1 MLTKITSFLS
11 GLSRL
16 FWITVIIPTTLSAIY
31 FGLIASDVY
40 ISQSQFIIYN
50 PRSPSTSAGGLSS
63 LLTGAG
69 LSSGSYG
76 VYAAHDYILSRDALH
91 DLEKSLNVE
100 AMVTGHDIDWVN
112 RFGGLLYFRKTFEE
126 FFKYYTK
133 RMVGVDIDPNSNIST
148 LTVNAFTPADSR
160 NINAQLLSQAQQLI
174 DRLNARAD
182 QQGVTFYAKEVKQH
196 ENEVVA
202 AAVAMAR
209 YRNRHGVFN
218 PAPQSALQLQL
229 VAKLQDNLIQQETAL
244 AEMLLDTPR
253 NPQIRLLRKSIAEI
267 RTEIA
272 KQTANVAG
280 APNSLASKSVPYE
293 RLMLDQ
299 TFAEKKLA
307 AAISAL
313 EQARIQ
319 AQKQQLFIETVVT
332 PNLPDDAL
340 EPKRARGVL
349 ATIVVGLMLW
359 GVFSVIFAGI
369 REHHDR

>member
-1 MLTKITSFLS
+1 MFTSLKTFLQ

-16 FWITVIIPTTLSAIY
+16 FWIVVIIPTALSALY

-40 ISQSQFIIYN
+40 ISQSKFIIYN
-50 PRSPSTSAGGLSS
+50 PRSPATSTGGLST
-63 LLTGAG
+63 LLSGAG
-69 LSSGSYG
+69 FSSGAYG
-76 VYAAHDYILSRDALH
+76 VYAAHDYILSRDALN
-91 DLEKSLNVE
+91 DLQKSLHVE
-100 AMVTGHDIDWVN
+100 TMYTGHGIDWIN

-126 FFKYYTK
+126 FFKYYTS
-133 RMVGVDIDPNSNIST
+133 RMVGVDVDPNSNIST
-148 LTVNAFTPADSR
+148 LTVNAFTPADAKE
-160 NINAQLLSQAQQLI
+160 INAQLLGQAQQLI

-182 QQGVTFYAKEVKQH
+182 AQGVAFYTKEVQQH
-196 ENEVVA
+196 EHDVVA
-202 AAVAMAR
+202 AAVAMAH
-209 YRNRHGVFN
+209 YRNRHRVFN

-229 VAKLQDNLIQQETAL
+229 VAKLQDKLIQQEMAL
-244 AEMLLDTPR
+244 AQMTLDTPR
-253 NPQIRLLRKSIAEI
+253 NPQIPLLKKSIAELRGEI
-267 RTEIA
+267 ETES
-272 KQTANVAG
+272 ANVAG

-340 EPKRARGVL
+340 EPKRGRGVL
-349 ATIVVGLMLW
+349 ATLVVGLMLW
-359 GVFSVIFAGI
+359 GVFSVIFAGV

>member
-1 MLTKITSFLS
+1 MLTKIKTFLS

-40 ISQSQFIIYN
+40 ISQSKFIIYN
-50 PRSPSTSAGGLSS
+50 PRSPSTSTGGLSS

-91 DLEKSLNVE
+91 DLEQSLNVE
-100 AMVTGHDIDWVN
+100 AMVTGHGIDWIN

-126 FFKYYTK
+126 FFKYYTN
-133 RMVGVDIDPNSNIST
+133 RMVGVDVDPNSNIST
-148 LTVNAFTPADSR
+148 LTVNAFTPADSQK
-160 NINAQLLSQAQQLI
+160 INAQLLSQAQELI

-182 QQGVTFYAKEVKQH
+182 QQGVAFYAKEVKQH
-196 ENEVVA
+196 ENEMVA

-229 VAKLQDNLIQQETAL
+229 VAKLQDKLIQQEMAL
-244 AEMLLDTPR
+244 AQMMLDTPR
-253 NPQIRLLRKSIAEI
+253 NPQIPLVKKSIAEI
-267 RTEIA
+267 RSEIETQSA
-272 KQTANVAG
+272 AVAG

-349 ATIVVGLMLW
+349 ATIVVGLLLW